1 MHHITK
7 IAGALSLGV
16 ALAQSA
22 SAATLLSPNGTVALG
37 VNPEG
42 HLNTSDPYGYAINAG
57 ILGVTSIGLGDA
69 TSPGCQCE
77 GWGVSASGE
86 SGYANVS
93 VDGIVNLT
101 VDSFVTDDAGA
112 PGGSFATSKTSLTSL
127 PGLKVT
133 QHYAISAS
141 GQLFQNTVTIENAT
155 GGDLTDVR
163 YVRVMDWDVP
173 PTEFFEWVTIQGTGT
188 TADLERSHNNG
199 FNTANPLGG
208 DGSLNPATED
218 VDFVDVG
225 PSDHGA
231 YFRFNFGTLADGE
244 SKTFSIFYGAADDEA
259 AALAAL
265 GTVGAELY
273 SLGQRNVSNPLTG
286 ANAPGNSHTTFIFG
300 FKGVGGIIIVPPP
313 TGVPD
318 TGSTFALLGL
328 AVVGLGAA
336 RRFLPRA

>member
-1 MHHITK
+1 MHNITK

-22 SAATLLSPNGTVALG
+22 SAATLISPNGTVALG

-42 HLNTSDPYGYAINAG
+42 HLNTGDPYGYAINAG

-77 GWGVSASGE
+77 GWGVSASGV

-93 VDGIVNLT
+93 VNGIVNLT
-101 VDSFVTDDAGA
+101 VDSFVTDDTGA

-141 GQLFQNTVTIENAT
+141 GQLFENKVTIENAT
-155 GGDLTDVR
+155 GGDLTNVR

-173 PTEFFEWVTIQGTGT
+173 PTEFSEFVTIQGTGT
-188 TADLERSHNNG
+188 TAELEESDNNG
-199 FNTANPLGG
+199 FNSANPLDPLSPFG
-208 DGSLNPATED
+208 LTN
-218 VDFVDVG
+218 VDFVDAG

-273 SLGQRNVSNPLTG
+273 SLGQRNGEV
-286 ANAPGNSHTTFIFG
+286 ANFDGTPGNSHTTFIFG
-300 FKGVGGIIIVPPP
+300 FKGVGGVIIVPPP
-313 TGVPD
+313 PGVPD